1 MTDEQARISKL
12 EDKYHDVD
20 KRQQSFEEFTRE
32 NLKSLRETM
41 EDFKEAIKSTNERM
55 DRLETNL
62 TNQMHNLLVGGGIGV
77 AAIIATMIGIV
88 VALK

>member
-32 NLKSLRETM
+32 NLKYI
-41 EDFKEAIKSTNERM
+41 KEAIVNTNERM

-62 TNQMHNLLVGGGIGV
+62 TNQMHNMMVAGGVGIL
-77 AAIIATMIGIV
+77 TIV
-88 VALK
+88 VTILLTK

>member
-1 MTDEQARISKL
+1 MTDEQARIGKL

>member
-12 EDKYHDVD
+12 EDKYHDID

-32 NLKSLRETM
+32 NLKYI
-41 EDFKEAIKSTNERM
+41 KEAIVNTNERM

-62 TNQMHNLLVGGGIGV
+62 TNQMHNMMVAGGVGIL
-77 AAIIATMIGIV
+77 TIV
-88 VALK
+88 VTILLTK